1 MYEHEPQFIVDYY
14 DKKYDVKGYFVVDT
28 LINGIAGGGIR
39 IRKDLTVEEVVHLAK
54 KMTLKFTFIN
64 PHIGGAKCGLD
75 FDVNGAGNDEIKEE
89 VLDRFVQF
97 LEPFLRGFYATG
109 PDINTSGKEIMKSV
123 LKLGVPHP
131 QYALAK
137 KSPMGL
143 EKALDR
149 LQKGVNIPVRVLG
162 KETILND
169 VVAGFSVM
177 EAAKTAC
184 FLDGSSFEEKK
195 IAIEGFGSVGGSA
208 AHFLTQEGASVVA
221 ISDIDCTVYHQGG
234 LDLSLVTGENFGHIN
249 INNLP
254 ENYTV
259 IPASEGD
266 IYSVEEDIDVFI
278 PAARSDY
285 ITAEKLDLL
294 MKNLNPQYI
303 IPGANHPFL
312 VSGDKDEGY
321 IENWLFSKNVI
332 VIPDF
337 IANAGAAALFG
348 ILTWNE
354 KINLTADSLLRA
366 VAVMIRES
374 TVKVMASS
382 ETERLSPFEV
392 SIAQSRKKIVEYYS
406 DYSSKF

>member
-39 IRKDLTVEEVVHLAK
+39 IRKGLTTEEVVHLAK

-75 FDVNGAGNDEIKEE
+75 FDVNADGNENIREE

-97 LEPFLRGFYATG
+97 LEPCLRSFYATG
-109 PDINTSGKEIMKSV
+109 PDINTSGKEIIKTVS
-123 LKLGVPHP
+123 KLGIPHP

-143 EKALDR
+143 EKALKR
-149 LQKGVNIPVRVLG
+149 LQKGVNVPITVLG

-177 EAAKTAC
+177 EATKTAC
-184 FLDGSSFEEKK
+184 FLDGSSFEKKK

-208 AHFLTQEGASVVA
+208 AHFLTQEGASVIA
-221 ISDIDCTVYHQGG
+221 ISDINCTVYCEGG
-234 LDLSLVTGENFGHIN
+234 LDLSLVTGEEVGHIN
-249 INNLP
+249 TNNLP
-254 ENYTV
+254 ENYSV
-259 IPASEGD
+259 IPASKGD
-266 IYSVEEDIDVFI
+266 IYSVEQEIDVFI

-285 ITAEKLDLL
+285 ITSEKLDLL
-294 MKNLNPQYI
+294 LKNMNPQYI
-303 IPGANHPFL
+303 IPGANHPFM
-312 VSGDKDEGY
+312 VSVDKEEGY
-321 IENWLFSKNVI
+321 FEKWLFSKDVI

-354 KINLTADSLLRA
+354 EVKLTAESLLRA

>member
-39 IRKDLTVEEVVHLAK
+39 IRKGLTVEEVVHLAK
-54 KMTLKFTFIN
+54 KMTLKFTFLN
-64 PHIGGAKCGLD
+64 PHIGGTKCGLD
-75 FDVNGAGNDEIKEE
+75 FDVNGKGNGEIRED
-89 VLDRFVQF
+89 VLNRFVRF
-97 LEPFLRGFYATG
+97 LEPCLRSFYATG
-109 PDINTSGKEIMKSV
+109 PDINTSGKEIIKSV
-123 LKLGVPHP
+123 SNVGVPHP

-149 LQKGVNIPVRVLG
+149 LQKGVNVPVTVLG

-208 AHFLTQEGASVVA
+208 AHFLAQEGASVVA
-221 ISDIDCTVYHQGG
+221 ISDINCTVYHKGG
-234 LDLSLVTGENFGHIN
+234 IDLSLVTGDDVGN
-249 INNLP
+249 ISIDELP
-254 ENYTV
+254 ENYSV

-266 IYSVEEDIDVFI
+266 IYSVEEEIDIFI

-285 ITAEKLDLL
+285 ITAEKLELL
-294 MKNLNPQYI
+294 LKNMNPQYI

-312 VSGDKDEGY
+312 VSSEKKEGY
-321 IENWLFSKNVI
+321 FEKLLFSK
-332 VIPDF
+332 
-337 IANAGAAALFG
+337 
-348 ILTWNE
+348 
-354 KINLTADSLLRA
+354 KC
-366 VAVMIRES
+366 
-374 TVKVMASS
+374 
-382 ETERLSPFEV
+382 
-392 SIAQSRKKIVEYYS
+392 YS
-406 DYSSKF
+406 HSGFYS

>member
-39 IRKDLTVEEVVHLAK
+39 IRKGLTTEEVVHLAK

-75 FDVNGAGNDEIKEE
+75 FDVNADGNENIREE

-97 LEPFLRGFYATG
+97 LEPCLRSFYATG
-109 PDINTSGKEIMKSV
+109 PDINTSGKEIIKTVS
-123 LKLGVPHP
+123 KLGIPHP

-143 EKALDR
+143 EKALKR
-149 LQKGVNIPVRVLG
+149 LQKGVNLPITVLG

-177 EAAKTAC
+177 EATKTAC
-184 FLDGSSFEEKK
+184 FLDGSSFEKKK

-208 AHFLTQEGASVVA
+208 AHFLTQEGASVIA
-221 ISDIDCTVYHQGG
+221 ISDIDCTVYCEGG
-234 LDLSLVTGENFGHIN
+234 LDLSLVTGEEVGHIN
-249 INNLP
+249 TNNLP
-254 ENYTV
+254 ENYSV
-259 IPASEGD
+259 IPASKGD
-266 IYSVEEDIDVFI
+266 IYSVEEEIDVFI

-285 ITAEKLDLL
+285 ITSEKLDLL
-294 MKNLNPQYI
+294 LKNMNPQYI
-303 IPGANHPFL
+303 IPGANHPFM
-312 VSGDKDEGY
+312 VSVDKEEGY
-321 IENWLFSKNVI
+321 FEKWLFSKDVI

-354 KINLTADSLLRA
+354 EVELTVESLLRA